1 MKDSRGDRKVPGGDF
16 LSAVIAAYDAPLFA
30 APRPPYPRPRGI
42 RRHTETGRPRG
53 DFLSAVIAAYDV
65 TRRDLRRSPPSRPP
79 RRPNPQPRGIRRHT
93 ETGRPRGDFLSAVIA
108 TYDAPLRGPAAS
120 LSSAPASSQSS
131 APRRPASR
139 GEAPRR
145 SPVPRSVLRGAAG
158 SVDVSPLPRSP
169 DFSAVRCQHRRMP
182 APKRPMPE
190 DSARRTKKPPFRR
203 RRRCCGSER
212 RSMRIFVPPERE
224 GEGPEKKAG
233 TSAQG
238 LRRHA
243 QAARTI
249 KN

>member
-1 MKDSRGDRKVPGGDF
+1 MKDSRGDRTARGGFSFRSHRD
-16 LSAVIAAYDAPLFA
+16 IRRPPFA
-30 APRPPYPRPRGI
+30 APASSQSSAPRHTTSHGDRTAPGGFSFRSHRDI
-42 RRHTETGRPRG
+42 RR
-53 DFLSAVIAAYDV
+53 
-65 TRRDLRRSPPSRPP
+65 PPSRPP
-79 RRPNPQPRGIRRHT
+79 RRPNPQPRGIQRHT
-93 ETGRPRGDFLSAVIA
+93 ETGWPRGDFLSAVIA
-108 TYDAPLRGPAAS
+108 AYDAPPLRGPAAS
-120 LSSAPASSQSS
+120 RGE

-145 SPVPRSVLRGAAG
+145 SPVPRSVPRGAAG

>member
-1 MKDSRGDRKVPGGDF
+1 MKDSRGDRTAPGGFSFRSHRD
-16 LSAVIAAYDAPLFA
+16 IRRPPFA
-30 APRPPYPRPRGI
+30 APRPPYPRPR
-42 RRHTETGRPRG
+42 RP
-53 DFLSAVIAAYDV
+53 
-65 TRRDLRRSPPSRPP
+65 PNPRPP
-79 RRPNPQPRGIRRHT
+79 RRPTPHPRGIRRHT

-108 TYDAPLRGPAAS
+108 TYDAPPFA
-120 LSSAPASSQSS
+120 
-131 APRRPASR
+131 
-139 GEAPRR
+139 APRR

>member
-1 MKDSRGDRKVPGGDF
+1 MKDSRGDRTARGGFSFRSHRD
-16 LSAVIAAYDAPLFA
+16 IR
-30 APRPPYPRPRGI
+30 RPPSRPRGLPILGPGVLPILGPAASQSSTPRHTASHGNRMAPGRFPFRGHRGI
-42 RRHTETGRPRG
+42 RRP
-53 DFLSAVIAAYDV
+53 
-65 TRRDLRRSPPSRPP
+65 
-79 RRPNPQPRGIRRHT
+79 
-93 ETGRPRGDFLSAVIA
+93 
-108 TYDAPLRGPAAS
+108 PLRGPA
-120 LSSAPASSQSS
+120 
-131 APRRPASR
+131 ASR